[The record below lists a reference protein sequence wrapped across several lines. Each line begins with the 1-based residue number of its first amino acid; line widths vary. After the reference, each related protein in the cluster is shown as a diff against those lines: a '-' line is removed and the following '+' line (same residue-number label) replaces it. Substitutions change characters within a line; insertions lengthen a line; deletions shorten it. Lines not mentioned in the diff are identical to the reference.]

1 MIKALFITTLLDKNN
16 MCDVHISVFLHSLI
30 KTLQYLNIDLM
41 YNLRSIY
48 TSTIGQVCPTHP
60 VLFR

>member
-1 MIKALFITTLLDKNN
+1 MIKALFITTLLDKN

-41 YNLRSIY
+41 YNLKEHLV
-48 TSTIGQVCPTHP
+48 STIGQVCPTHP